1 MKRDIPT
8 ITTSRLVLRP
18 FTEEDVEPLYRV
30 LGQKDILC
38 YFPNPNPLSMERVER
53 LIERQLQHWDEHGYG
68 WWAIEARSKP
78 ELIGWGGLQYLPETD
93 ETEVAYLLSQAFHG
107 NGLGTELAQASL
119 KFGFDRFADLENI
132 IAIVHPENI
141 ASQRVALKAGLAF
154 VERTNYFGMDCY
166 RYIIER
172 SDFNG

>member
-1 MKRDIPT
+1 
-8 ITTSRLVLRP
+8 
-18 FTEEDVEPLYRV
+18 
-30 LGQKDILC
+30 
-38 YFPNPNPLSMERVER
+38 
-53 LIERQLQHWDEHGYG
+53 
-68 WWAIEARSKP
+68 
-78 ELIGWGGLQYLPETD
+78 
-93 ETEVAYLLSQAFHG
+93 
-107 NGLGTELAQASL
+107 L
-119 KFGFDRFADLENI
+119 KFGFDHFADLHNI